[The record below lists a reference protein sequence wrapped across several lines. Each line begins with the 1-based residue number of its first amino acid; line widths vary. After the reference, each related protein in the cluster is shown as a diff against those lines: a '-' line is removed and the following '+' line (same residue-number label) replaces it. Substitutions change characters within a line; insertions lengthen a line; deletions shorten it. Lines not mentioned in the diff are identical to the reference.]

1 MSKKN
6 DNDILKKALNSS
18 NNSYEDKLAILRF
31 ITKKNTST
39 VSSAFSKILKRNN
52 IFIFLLQ
59 KNNTHCAIHY
69 FALEHMHLNYC

>member
-6 DNDILKKALNSS
+6 DNDILKKALNIS

-39 VSSAFSKILKRNN
+39 VSSAFSTILK
-52 IFIFLLQ
+52 
-59 KNNTHCAIHY
+59 KK
-69 FALEHMHLNYC
+69 